1 MAAGFL
7 FSIYA
12 TKNLDKVRWEKY
24 NCITIE
30 YRPFIVVEIGGY
42 GLEER
47 KLIIEP
53 HKYGGETSVISM
65 RMPKEMLEDIYKVAA
80 ETGRT
85 RNEILMLS
93 MEFALEHLE
102 IKRKDGGK

>member
-65 RMPKEMLEDIYKVAA
+65 RMPKEMLEDIDKVAA

>member
-1 MAAGFL
+1 M
-7 FSIYA
+7 
-12 TKNLDKVRWEKY
+12 RWGKY

-65 RMPKEMLEDIYKVAA
+65 RMPKEMLEDIDKVAA

>member
-12 TKNLDKVRWEKY
+12 TKNLDKVRWGKY
-24 NCITIE
+24 NCIRIE

-65 RMPKEMLEDIYKVAA
+65 RMPKEMLEDIDKVAA

>member
-1 MAAGFL
+1 M

-12 TKNLDKVRWEKY
+12 TKNLDKVRWGKY

-65 RMPKEMLEDIYKVAA
+65 RMPKEMLEDIDKVAA